1 MSFLFGAGACWS
13 MGNEKVQNTSL
24 VPGGREKCRRRPECE
39 GSGVS
44 KSSGDEPKAPRPETK
59 NERRRR
65 EKEELLFSDGRD
77 AFEAYLSQNSQRPK
91 QPD

>member
-1 MSFLFGAGACWS
+1 MAKSRREGS
-13 MGNEKVQNTSL
+13 Q
-24 VPGGREKCRRRPECE
+24 GGPERK

-44 KSSGDEPKAPRPETK
+44 KSTGDESKTSRPETK

-65 EKEELLFSDGRD
+65 EKEELLFENVGD
-77 AFEAYLSQNSQRPK
+77 AFEAYLRENSQRPK

>member
-1 MSFLFGAGACWS
+1 LAKSRRKGP
-13 MGNEKVQNTSL
+13 Q
-24 VPGGREKCRRRPECE
+24 GGSERE

-44 KSSGDEPKAPRPETK
+44 ESAGDEPKTPRPETK

-65 EKEELLFSDGRD
+65 EKEELLFENERH
-77 AFEAYLSQNSQRPK
+77 EVETYLSENSQRPK